1 MFLLIRKSD
10 RDQKRDRISLN
21 SIMFLLIPQCK
32 LCTVRAVLAL
42 NSIMFLLIQLTGT
55 QKRIQKINFK
65 FHYVSI
71 NSKLKSI
78 LTGEQAALNSIMF
91 LLIRNKSRQ
100 NSWGLTSFKFHY
112 VSINSR
118 PKTNCLFTPRNTFIL
133 STSSKYIISFSLF
146 IICFSN
152 TSYFS
157 HFLLLSIPCVFYTI
171 TGRQKSLYFYHIKF
185 FISLTLPIMNPIN
198 QICNPNIQIHI

>member
-1 MFLLIRKSD
+1 MFLLIL
-10 RDQKRDRISLN
+10 QYL
-21 SIMFLLIPQCK
+21 FLDL
-32 LCTVRAVLAL
+32 LCRF
-42 NSIMFLLIQLTGT
+42 I
-55 QKRIQKINFK
+55 FK

-71 NSKLKSI
+71 NSGLKR
-78 LTGEQAALNSIMF
+78 TGCCGCPF
-91 LLIRNKSRQ
+91 
-100 NSWGLTSFKFHY
+100 FKFHY

-198 QICNPNIQIHI
+198 

>member
-1 MFLLIRKSD
+1 MLKYKIDVYDALKRKGFTTYKAKTTNLLSQNTLNKIKNED
-10 RDQKRDRISLN
+10 TAITLKALNAVCNILEMQPGQLSLN
-21 SIMFLLIPQCK
+21 SIMFLLIP
-32 LCTVRAVLAL
+32 
-42 NSIMFLLIQLTGT
+42 
-55 QKRIQKINFK
+55 
-65 FHYVSI
+65 
-71 NSKLKSI
+71 
-78 LTGEQAALNSIMF
+78 
-91 LLIRNKSRQ
+91 
-100 NSWGLTSFKFHY
+100 
-112 VSINSR
+112 R

-198 QICNPNIQIHI
+198 

>member
-1 MFLLIRKSD
+1 
-10 RDQKRDRISLN
+10 
-21 SIMFLLIPQCK
+21 
-32 LCTVRAVLAL
+32 
-42 NSIMFLLIQLTGT
+42 MFLLIQLTGT

-91 LLIRNKSRQ
+91 LLILAFSSVCSIFRS
-100 NSWGLTSFKFHY
+100 TFKFHY

>member
-1 MFLLIRKSD
+1 MILLIIGVGMLNFLLPAH
-10 RDQKRDRISLN
+10 LN
-21 SIMFLLIPQCK
+21 SIMFLLI
-32 LCTVRAVLAL
+32 LCVGRFAY
-42 NSIMFLLIQLTGT
+42 IIQS
-55 QKRIQKINFK
+55 
-65 FHYVSI
+65 Y
-71 NSKLKSI
+71 
-78 LTGEQAALNSIMF
+78 
-91 LLIRNKSRQ
+91 
-100 NSWGLTSFKFHY
+100 FKFHY

-157 HFLLLSIPCVFYTI
+157 HFLLLSIPYVFYTI

-198 QICNPNIQIHI
+198 QIYNPNIQIHI